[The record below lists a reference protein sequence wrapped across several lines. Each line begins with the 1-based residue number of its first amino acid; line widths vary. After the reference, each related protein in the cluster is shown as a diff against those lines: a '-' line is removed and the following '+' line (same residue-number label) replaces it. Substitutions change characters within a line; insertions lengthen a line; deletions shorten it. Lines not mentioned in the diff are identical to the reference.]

1 MAGSTRYLRYILL
14 AFVAIVVIFF
24 ISSSSSSVDAR
35 VQSAK
40 DMLKKQGTL
49 FKGSTGHTEEQH
61 PAPHRPADSTFQQ
74 HEEEKIS
81 HDGIVPGSSKTEP
94 MTPPMPDISE
104 AADSENTTTSADDL
118 APPPTSPNPEAEN
131 MKLGTN
137 GQPFVHNP
145 PAPGAR
151 ANATFVTLARNS
163 DVWEISRS
171 IRQVE
176 DRFNKNYNYDWVF
189 LNDDEFDDTF
199 KRVTTALT
207 SGRARYGKIGAE
219 HWGFPSWIDQDRAAK
234 VREEMH
240 EKKIIYGDSISY
252 RHMCRYES
260 GFFFRHPLMLEY
272 EYYWRVE
279 PSIELFCDVSYDP
292 FQYMAEHKKK
302 YSFVLSL
309 YEYRETIP
317 TLWDSVK
324 NFTQQNP
331 QYLAQDNSMF
341 WISEDEGIS
350 YNNCHFWSNFE
361 IGSLEWLRS
370 DAYIDYFTHLDKDG
384 GFFYERWGD
393 APVHSIAAALM
404 LSKDEIHFF
413 NDIAYYHV
421 PFTHCPTGEQKRL
434 DLKCHCDPNQNFD
447 WNGYSCESDPLH
459 RRRLRVE
466 KLIFVFRSRTMV
478 RNERHSETRGLRG
491 GAMTSW

>member
-14 AFVAIVVIFF
+14 AFVALVVIFF
-24 ISSSSSSVDAR
+24 ISSSSTSVDER
-35 VQSAK
+35 VKSATG
-40 DMLKKQGTL
+40 MLKKQGSL
-49 FKGSTGHTEEQH
+49 FKGSSDHTEAEH
-61 PAPHRPADSTFQQ
+61 PAPHRPEDTTPEHAQEQ
-74 HEEEKIS
+74 S

-94 MTPPMPDISE
+94 MTPPMPDSSQ
-104 AADSENTTTSADDL
+104 AADPDASTTPGGDL

-131 MKLGTN
+131 LKLGTN
-137 GQPFVHNP
+137 GQPFIHNP
-145 PAPGAR
+145 AAPGQR

-163 DVWEISRS
+163 DVWDISRS

-189 LNDDEFDDTF
+189 LNDDEFDETF
-199 KRVTTALT
+199 KRVTTMLT
-207 SGRARYGKIGAE
+207 SGRARYGKIGE
-219 HWGFPSWIDQDRAAK
+219 DHWGFPSWIDQDKAAR

-292 FQYMAEHKKK
+292 FQYMKEHNKK
-302 YSFVLSL
+302 YSFTLSL

-324 NFTQQNP
+324 SFIGKKP
-331 QYLAQDNSMF
+331 EHISEDNSMF
-341 WISEDEGIS
+341 WISEDNGET

-370 DAYIDYFTHLDKDG
+370 DAYIDYFTHLDLEG

-404 LSKDEIHFF
+404 LKKDEIHFF

-434 DLKCHCDPNQNFD
+434 DLKCHCDPRQNFD
-447 WNGYSCESDPLH
+447 WNGYSC
-459 RRRLRVE
+459 
-466 KLIFVFRSRTMV
+466 KLIHLILHT
-478 RNERHSETRGLRG
+478 
-491 GAMTSW
+491 GALDTDCS